1 MLTQHPLAHAVP
13 WVSSVCLSLEGLC
26 NGGSLYSCSG
36 SLRMMSAIGSKGECK
51 NTLCVSPLGLPHRR
65 VSRVSLRVC
74 GQRLIEECVD
84 VELSVQVPRTVSIHL
99 GVRVVASGLATLR
112 RCVLFSSCWVRY
124 SMGCT
129 RVRGARRG
137 RGVRRSVLKQSVPW
151 FTVHR
156 WSSWRESPGTCG
168 SIWSRSNTAQ
178 SPRAM
183 GSSSTASRTI

>member
-1 MLTQHPLAHAVP
+1 MI
-13 WVSSVCLSLEGLC
+13 
-26 NGGSLYSCSG
+26 
-36 SLRMMSAIGSKGECK
+36 SAIGSKGECE
-51 NTLCVSPLGLPHRR
+51 NALCVSPLGLPHRR
-65 VSRVSLRVC
+65 ISRVSLRVC
-74 GQRLIEECVD
+74 GQRLIEED
-84 VELSVQVPRTVSIHL
+84 VELSFEVPRTVSMHL

-156 WSSWRESPGTCG
+156 WSSWPGDMRKHMESVEYRTVAEGNGKLFNCIEDYLTPRDAEE
-168 SIWSRSNTAQ
+168 SILPLQVDTVALRMRSLRLPRSWNSRS
-178 SPRAM
+178 
-183 GSSSTASRTI
+183 G